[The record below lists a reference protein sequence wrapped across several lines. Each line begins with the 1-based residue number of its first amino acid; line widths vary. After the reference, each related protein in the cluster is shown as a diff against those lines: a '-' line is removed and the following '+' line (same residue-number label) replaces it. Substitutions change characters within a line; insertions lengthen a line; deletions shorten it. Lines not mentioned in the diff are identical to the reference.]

1 MPGGQ
6 NGCAYL
12 LFGLVGAG
20 LLYGLAWILTAIA
33 PFVPTLR
40 WGSTAAWVVGI
51 AGLFGGYLLCQVS
64 LQGWDETR
72 RSWASWAMF
81 LIPIAVIAAALGWF
95 IGRNRDAAW
104 FSSVYELG
112 ERLMYLM
119 PSAWIATPVIAF
131 LAIIVWVIYRH
142 NRNRGSG

>member
-20 LLYGLAWILTAIA
+20 LLYGLAWILCAIA

-51 AGLFGGYLLCQVS
+51 AGLAGGYLLCQVS

-81 LIPIAVIAAALGWF
+81 LMPIAVIASALGWF
-95 IGRNRDAAW
+95 IDRNRDAALL
-104 FSSVYELG
+104 SSFVGLG
-112 ERLMYLM
+112 EKLMFML
-119 PSAWIATPVIAF
+119 PLAWVAAPVIAF
-131 LAIIVWVIYRH
+131 LAMLGWIIYRH
-142 NRNRGSG
+142 NRDRRSS